1 MCYNYAW
8 LLWSDDSCTDD
19 VDTIFV
25 KSVLN
30 MGEEKPIICCC
41 WLHISNFVT
50 SESEKNQSFLFLVLL
65 WDILSF
71 IPSGL
76 IFMFLHFFLNV
87 FMKKRLYKNEIAPI
101 TDTHN
106 KLLVTCKVITQVNT
120 NYWLL
125 LFAYD
130 LCKSCKKYIQIIYGF
145 EVRIH
150 FVAER
155 NEIETNSKLPS
166 CRSLDFY
173 SVLHVRFQD
182 DLKLYWEV
190 QRRTATNTNEKM

>member
-1 MCYNYAW
+1 MLW
-8 LLWSDDSCTDD
+8 LQSQKKISRSYFLYFFGTLWE
-19 VDTIFV
+19 FYP
-25 KSVLN
+25 LR
-30 MGEEKPIICCC
+30 
-41 WLHISNFVT
+41 
-50 SESEKNQSFLFLVLL
+50 LL
-65 WDILSF
+65 
-71 IPSGL
+71 
-76 IFMFLHFFLNV
+76 FMFQHFFLNV
-87 FMKKRLYKNEIAPI
+87 FMKKRLYKNEVAPI
-101 TDTHN
+101 TDTYN
-106 KLLVTCKVITQVNT
+106 KLLVPYKVITQVNT

-125 LFAYD
+125 LFAND
-130 LCKSCKKYIQIIYGF
+130 MCKSCKQYIQIIYGF